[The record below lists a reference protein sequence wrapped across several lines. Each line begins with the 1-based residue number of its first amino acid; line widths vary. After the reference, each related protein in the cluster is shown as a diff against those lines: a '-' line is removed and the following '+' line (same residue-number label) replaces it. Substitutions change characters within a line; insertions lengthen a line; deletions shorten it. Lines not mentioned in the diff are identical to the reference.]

1 MIKVMLIDDYP
12 VVRSGITHLIE
23 SERTLSVVAETDNID
38 EGYKLYFKT
47 KPDVLI
53 LDLDL
58 LDSSLG
64 MLNQLITKEPKAK
77 VMIFSSRREA
87 MFAIQSISAGA
98 KGYVLKS
105 SNQKD
110 IIHAIQQIN
119 KGQSYLSPEV
129 AQEIA
134 LQKLQMGNNP
144 MENLTTR
151 EFEVFRLLAEGANI
165 DMVASKLK
173 IGYKTA
179 ANYQTI
185 LKQKLNISSPF
196 ELIRL
201 ALKHR
206 VITINLAFLPFIIA
220 PMDL

>member
-1 MIKVMLIDDYP
+1 MLIDDYP
-12 VVRSGITHLIE
+12 IIRSGVTRLIE
-23 SERTLSVVAETDNID
+23 SQKNMSVVAETDNAD
-38 EGYKLYFKT
+38 DGYKLYFKT

-58 LDSSLG
+58 HDSSLG
-64 MLNQLITKEPKAK
+64 MLNQLITKDPKAK
-77 VMIFSSRREA
+77 VMVFSSRVEGT
-87 MFAIQSISAGA
+87 FAIQSISAGA
-98 KGYVLKS
+98 KGYVVKS
-105 SNQKD
+105 SSQDD
-110 IIHAIQQIN
+110 IVNAIQQIN

-129 AQEIA
+129 AQDIA
-134 LQKLQMGNNP
+134 LQKLNLGDNP

-165 DMVASKLK
+165 DKVASKLK

-179 ANYQTI
+179 ANYQTV
-185 LKQKLNISSPF
+185 LKQKLNISSPI

-206 VITINLAFLPFIIA
+206 VITINMAFLPFIIA

>member
-105 SNQKD
+105 SDQKD

-119 KGQSYLSPEV
+119 KGQSYISPEV

-134 LQKLQMGNNP
+134 LQKLHMGNNP

>member
-1 MIKVMLIDDYP
+1 MLIEDYP
-12 VVRSGITHLIE
+12 VIRSGITCLIE
-23 SERTLSVVAETDNID
+23 KQQNMSVVAETDNVD
-38 EGYKLYFKT
+38 DGYKLYFKN

-77 VMIFSSRREA
+77 VMVFSSRKEV

-105 SNQKD
+105 SSHEN
-110 IIHAIQQIN
+110 IITAIQNIN
-119 KGQSYLSPEV
+119 SGQSYLSPEV
-129 AQEIA
+129 AQNIA
-134 LQKLQMGNNP
+134 LQKLNMSDNP

-151 EFEVFRLLAEGANI
+151 EFEVFRLLAEGASI
-165 DMVASKLK
+165 DKVASKLK

-179 ANYQTI
+179 ANYQTV
-185 LKQKLNISSPF
+185 LKQKLNISSPI

-220 PMDL
+220 PMDF